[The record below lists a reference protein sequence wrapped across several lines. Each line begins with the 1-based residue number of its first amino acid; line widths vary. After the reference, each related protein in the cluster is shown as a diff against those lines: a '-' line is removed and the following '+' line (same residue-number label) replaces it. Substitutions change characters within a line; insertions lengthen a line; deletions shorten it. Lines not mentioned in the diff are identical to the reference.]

1 MNREGQSQKLLQE
14 YTIKRS
20 SNVCKIGING
30 KIYNKINKMKNI
42 YEALSSKS
50 ESEAKIIITLVPAFV
65 IVY

>member
-1 MNREGQSQKLLQE
+1 
-14 YTIKRS
+14 
-20 SNVCKIGING
+20 
-30 KIYNKINKMKNI
+30 MKNI